1 MGKQDKFSVC
11 CASCANCILVVY
23 FIFCACRYPATL
35 HCVIMTITFE
45 FFLFFT
51 RNVVLHSTPNIVVRD
66 EGVYFQMEGGRAED
80 EGHRAALSQGS
91 ILSSSRNLR
100 CQE

>member
-1 MGKQDKFSVC
+1 
-11 CASCANCILVVY
+11 
-23 FIFCACRYPATL
+23 
-35 HCVIMTITFE
+35 MTITFE

-100 CQE
+100 CQELFRLSWKWTFKLFALRGYGERCYLPLG